1 MFTLLTYPHRFYI
14 DLLWGSSG
22 DRSTKCVSNTI
33 GNFLKDDASSFHF
46 NSMDLENGYSYTQAI
61 LKSQFFSL
69 KVKLGWLY
77 LYFHR
82 LFPFFYT
89 DISYSLVQRK
99 QKWECVFPNIN
110 KQAWIY
116 IIHHIIH
123 VAFLI
128 YPLICFLRFLK
139 TPYGHYFLPMWKL
152 PFTFC

>member
-1 MFTLLTYPHRFYI
+1 MCFKYNWEFSQRWRFFFS
-14 DLLWGSSG
+14 LQ
-22 DRSTKCVSNTI
+22 
-33 GNFLKDDASSFHF
+33 FHGF
-46 NSMDLENGYSYTQAI
+46 GKWLQLHTTNLEVPI
-61 LKSQFFSL
+61 FSL